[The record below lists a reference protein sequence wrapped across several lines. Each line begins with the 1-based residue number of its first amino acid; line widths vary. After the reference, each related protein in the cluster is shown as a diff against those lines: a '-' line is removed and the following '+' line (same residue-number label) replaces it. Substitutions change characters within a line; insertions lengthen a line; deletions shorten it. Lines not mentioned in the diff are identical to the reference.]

1 MKVFIIIKVLV
12 LDIILQLRILRQDFL
27 RWLSHICMY
36 LGFMM
41 LLLMHALEKH
51 LSSELFADY
60 YSTINPFMFLRDL
73 FGAMVILG
81 IAIAVY
87 RRFILKVPRLKTNTT
102 DHYAIIILAVIMLS
116 GIFLEGAKILS
127 HSRFQEMVND
137 YGDPDNQEE
146 VSALEAYWVK
156 NYLIA
161 SPIIKGPFKKEVL
174 ELGEEAHNM
183 NCAGCHSQPHWAF
196 LGYGTAR
203 IIKPMALGLDRA
215 NIPEVLWY

>member
-1 MKVFIIIKVLV
+1 MLNIT
-12 LDIILQLRILRQDFL
+12 LQLRILRHDIL

-60 YSTINPFMFLRDL
+60 YSTINPFMFFRDL

-87 RRFILKVPRLKTNTT
+87 RRFILKVPRVKTNTT

-116 GIFLEGAKILS
+116 GILLEGAKILS

-156 NYLIA
+156 NYLIV
-161 SPIIKGPFKKEVL
+161 SPSEKGPFKFFYL
-174 ELGEEAHNM
+174 LPGSSLRMRRPTRAPPR
-183 NCAGCHSQPHWAF
+183 CAGAGCTWPRGRSAT
-196 LGYGTAR
+196 GT
-203 IIKPMALGLDRA
+203 PS
-215 NIPEVLWY
+215 